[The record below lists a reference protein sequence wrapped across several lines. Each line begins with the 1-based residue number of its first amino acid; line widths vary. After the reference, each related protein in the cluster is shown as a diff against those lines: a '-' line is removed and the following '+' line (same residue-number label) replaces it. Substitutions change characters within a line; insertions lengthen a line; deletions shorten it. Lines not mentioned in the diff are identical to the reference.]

1 MEYLGVLAFVIVL
14 CYMSYPDKVKKLE
27 RKVKKVRKR
36 KVQRKYH
43 VKTD

>member
-27 RKVKKVRKR
+27 KEINFAEKIEFEC
-36 KVQRKYH
+36 H
-43 VKTD
+43 VMD

>member
-27 RKVKKVRKR
+27 RKVKKLEKKGAE
-36 KVQRKYH
+36 KVSCQN
-43 VKTD
+43 